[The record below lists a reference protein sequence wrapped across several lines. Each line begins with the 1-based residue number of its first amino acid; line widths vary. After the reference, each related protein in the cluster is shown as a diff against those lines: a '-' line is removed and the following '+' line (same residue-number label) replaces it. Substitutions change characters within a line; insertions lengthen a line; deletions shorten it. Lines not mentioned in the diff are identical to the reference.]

1 MIPIANIYYMLSYSA
16 GILPEQGERFVT
28 ASNDEALVELFAQ
41 AFERRLT
48 PVVKRGFYKE
58 YVTTKQETTA
68 PRGKIL
74 MRETMRL
81 GHKPRVVSEVDHF
94 SVDILHNQIIRATLV
109 KLIHDGSL
117 TRQTTTKL
125 TRQLRYFQEITP
137 IRVTAQHFENLTFHR
152 QNQNDRMLL
161 YICRMIHLYTMIDE
175 VDGRLRFIDFE
186 KTHRMHE
193 LFEQFVRNFYK
204 QHLHD
209 YQVSR
214 EYMDWHVGRVVKG
227 DRSLIPKMQTD
238 ICLTNEARKIII
250 DTKYYEHTLM
260 TTRYGAERV
269 HSQNLYQLYSY
280 LENAESRPMMAG
292 MLLYPQ
298 VDEPIDL
305 VVELNG
311 YPLTVATVDLNVHW
325 SVIHTRLMQLIERI

>member
-16 GILPEQGERFVT
+16 GMLPERGERLVT
-28 ASNDEALVELFAQ
+28 GSNEEALLELFAQ

-58 YVTTKQETTA
+58 YVTAEEQTTA

-81 GHKPRVVSEVDHF
+81 VHKPAVVSEVDHF

-109 KLIHDGSL
+109 TLIHDASL
-117 TRQTTTKL
+117 TRQTQIKL
-125 TRQLRYFQEITP
+125 KRQLRYFQAITP

-161 YICRMIHLYTMIDE
+161 DICRMIHLYTMIDE

-186 KTHRMHE
+186 KTHQMHE
-193 LFEQFVRNFYK
+193 LFERFVRNFYK
-204 QHLHD
+204 QHLAA
-209 YQVSR
+209 YRVSR
-214 EYMDWHVGRVVKG
+214 EYMDWHVGRVVTG

-238 ICLTNEARKIII
+238 ICLTNDARKIII

-280 LENAESRPMMAG
+280 LENAEQRPFMAG

-298 VDEPIDL
+298 VDEPLDL

-311 YPLTVATVDLNVHW
+311 YPLTIATIDLTTHW
-325 SVIHTRLMQLIERI
+325 SVIHARLLSLIERI